1 METPQLELTPRAQ
14 DQIRL
19 IKLNDYTLSEL
30 DFRIKIGGKGCGGF
44 TYETGFSERR
54 SDDLILNIDECV
66 ILMDPFTAFY
76 TQNSKL
82 DFKVDMTLNED
93 GFVVENFAGQKY
105 AGKFFKDTTLVPQWE
120 KSP

>member
-1 METPQLELTPRAQ
+1 METPQLELTSRAQ

-19 IKLNDYTLSEL
+19 IKLNDYTLSEM

-44 TYETGFSERR
+44 TYEAGFSERR
-54 SDDLILNIDECV
+54 SDDLVLTIDDCV

-76 TQNSKL
+76 TQKAQL
-82 DFKVDMTLNED
+82 DFKVDLKLNED

-120 KSP
+120 KPV